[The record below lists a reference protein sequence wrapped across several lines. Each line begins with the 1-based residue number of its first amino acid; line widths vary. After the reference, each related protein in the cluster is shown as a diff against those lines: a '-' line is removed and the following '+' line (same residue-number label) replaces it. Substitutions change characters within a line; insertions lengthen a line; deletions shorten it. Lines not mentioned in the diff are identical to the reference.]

1 MANYLNFTKA
11 IFNPYNPKVLNE
23 GQFSWITYDTDK
35 QIGSER
41 ENTID
46 VYMYD
51 NEGNQWYEKRYEGY
65 GEFGNMDYYELL
77 AKMNG
82 YSEEDL
88 IKKYKG
94 NDMRD
99 IGIDLAFKKL
109 KTKAKGGKVLFPA
122 LVEDPKFNWKRHDFT
137 QEAESDPNQWW
148 YQEPEYD
155 DYEDDDDYEQGWYE
169 NIQPTHE
176 GVMSDIHQMIGNHKS
191 FDTFQKEF
199 FKEYGHKKVMKK
211 TPEFLEWL
219 EALYND
225 SQFAVAEE
233 TEVEEVTEAKFVK
246 DFDKDVLDAE
256 YKADITTQ
264 YPSARFFIGKS
275 SHFFGEL
282 EPNLFFKAYYK
293 DYVNKNGGKIKGD
306 FKIVTIYSEKGRNYV
321 DLFSRSVDESADVI
335 AEARSINKISK
346 DLEKTV
352 LSMKTTV
359 DEWKEAE
366 GDRKSEL
373 LEKLRELNKQRA
385 KLDKELDDAV
395 AGKDHDLQLALTEA
409 EELAYLELD
418 VNNILND

>member
-1 MANYLNFTKA
+1 MKIQKTFKR
-11 IFNPYNPKVLNE
+11 FNLESINE
-23 GQFSWITYDTDK
+23 GQFSWITYDTDV

-46 VYMYD
+46 VYMFD
-51 NEGNQWYEKRYEGY
+51 NEGNQWHEKKYEGY

-82 YSEEDL
+82 YTEEDL

-94 NDMRD
+94 KDMRE

-109 KTKAKGGKVLFPA
+109 KTKAKGNKVLFPA
-122 LVEDPKFNWKRHDFT
+122 LVENPKFDWKRHDFT
-137 QEAESDPNQWW
+137 QEAESDPNQSW
-148 YQEPEYD
+148 YQEEESDD
-155 DYEDDDDYEQGWYE
+155 DYDDDYEQGWYE
-169 NIQPTHE
+169 SLKANE
-176 GVMSDIHQMIGNHKS
+176 GAMSEIDIMA
-191 FDTFQKEF
+191 KEAKDEEDF
-199 FKEYGHKKVMKK
+199 KKKFYKEYGAKLKKSGE
-211 TPEFLEWL
+211 TDEWIK
-219 EALYND
+219 ELYGDATN
-225 SQFAVAEE
+225 EE
-233 TEVEEVTEAKFVK
+233 STVTEAKFVK

-256 YKADITTQ
+256 YKADITTY
-264 YPSARFFIGKS
+264 YPSVKFFIGKS

-282 EPNLFFKAYYK
+282 EPNLYFKAYYK

-306 FKIVTIYSEKGRNYV
+306 FKIVTVYSEKGRDYV

-335 AEARSINKISK
+335 TEARSINKISK

-359 DEWKEAE
+359 DEWKEAD

-373 LEKLRELNKQRA
+373 LEKLRELNKQKA
-385 KLDKELDDAV
+385 KLEKELNDAV

-418 VNNILND
+418 VINILND

>member
-1 MANYLNFTKA
+1 
-11 IFNPYNPKVLNE
+11 
-23 GQFSWITYDTDK
+23 
-35 QIGSER
+35 
-41 ENTID
+41 
-46 VYMYD
+46 
-51 NEGNQWYEKRYEGY
+51 
-65 GEFGNMDYYELL
+65 
-77 AKMNG
+77 
-82 YSEEDL
+82 
-88 IKKYKG
+88 
-94 NDMRD
+94 
-99 IGIDLAFKKL
+99 
-109 KTKAKGGKVLFPA
+109 
-122 LVEDPKFNWKRHDFT
+122 
-137 QEAESDPNQWW
+137 
-148 YQEPEYD
+148 
-155 DYEDDDDYEQGWYE
+155 
-169 NIQPTHE
+169 
-176 GVMSDIHQMIGNHKS
+176 
-191 FDTFQKEF
+191 
-199 FKEYGHKKVMKK
+199 MKK